1 MCIRDRTD
9 DLEVITAVARSVA
22 PRPETSG
29 AVRLVGVSLSGLSD
43 TRQDVL
49 FPELLVEDARV
60 GASVTGSAPVRGPVA
75 GAGRWRMTQDVR
87 HVDHGHGWVQ
97 GTGHG
102 VVTVRFETRATGPGP
117 VRTLPVDDPGLAEAD
132 PLASL
137 AWEDWL
143 AENPEPEDD
152 A

>member
-1 MCIRDRTD
+1 
-9 DLEVITAVARSVA
+9 
-22 PRPETSG
+22 
-29 AVRLVGVSLSGLSD
+29 
-43 TRQDVL
+43 
-49 FPELLVEDARV
+49 
-60 GASVTGSAPVRGPVA
+60 
-75 GAGRWRMTQDVR
+75 
-87 HVDHGHGWVQ
+87 Q